1 MPDRAPKVRTD
12 PRDREVG
19 GASAAVRAQA
29 CAPDAAPAVV
39 GPLARVTGARGE
51 APARR
56 CSPRSVL

>member
-29 CAPDAAPAVV
+29 CAPDAAPAAV
-39 GPLARVTGARGE
+39 GPVARVAVARGE
-51 APARR
+51 APPRR
-56 CSPRSVL
+56 CSRWSVL